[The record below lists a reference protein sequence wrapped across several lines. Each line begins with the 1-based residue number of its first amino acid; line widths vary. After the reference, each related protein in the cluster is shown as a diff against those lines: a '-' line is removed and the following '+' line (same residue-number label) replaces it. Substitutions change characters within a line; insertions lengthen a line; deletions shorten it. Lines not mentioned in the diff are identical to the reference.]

1 MQEVEPVEFPAGK
14 RMILAVCD
22 AIVLLGFL
30 QVFLNAP
37 AILIELAYAVEG
49 VREAAGLIELKGTL
63 EVLGIALG
71 AFTKDVGKVA
81 LCQIIT
87 HFNST
92 LIPIYGLLDV
102 FLNTYASL
110 EESADSVGKVWIIE
124 GFVVFVVR
132 YNIKQLTNL
141 LIGIAEV
148 LRNVGVRKDEFAAVH
163 GNHLDVFFFAHICV
177 LYRFLFKDSEWV
189 YQMSVHLNKSY
200 F

>member
-1 MQEVEPVEFPAGK
+1 MQEIELVEFLAGK

-30 QVFLNAP
+30 QVFLYAP
-37 AILIELAYAVEG
+37 SVLIEFTYTVEG

-81 LCQIIT
+81 LCQIIA
-87 HFNST
+87 HLDST

-102 FLNTYASL
+102 SLNAYAAL
-110 EESADSVGKVWIIE
+110 EESADSIGEVWIIE

-132 YNIKQLTNL
+132 HDVKQLTNL
-141 LIGIAEV
+141 LIGITKV
-148 LRNVGVRKDEFAAVH
+148 LRNVGVREDEFAAVH
-163 GNHLDVFFFAHICV
+163 GNHLEVFFFAHICV
-177 LYRFLFKDSEWV
+177 LYRFLCKDILVV
-189 YQMSVHLNKSY
+189 YQMSAHHQKSY